1 MQGMNLDMYC
11 QYTGQTPASMVE
23 SIKPQALKRIQSR
36 LVLEAVSAPVAPAV
50 VVPAAVPV
58 EAVPVAAAEA
68 PAAPAAPAAPEEDLY
83 EQKTPLVGTVYMAP
97 QAGAAPYVSVGDHVA
112 AGDTVCIVESMKMF
126 NEIAAECSGT
136 IEEICVNNGQIV
148 EYGQVLFRIR
158 ED

>member
-1 MQGMNLDMYC
+1 METTKIAELAKILKDNGLTKLDL
-11 QYTGQTPASMVE
+11 TEGDN
-23 SIKPQALKRIQSR
+23 R
-36 LVLEAVSAPVAPAV
+36 LVLEAVSAPVASAV
-50 VVPAAVPV
+50 VMPAAVPV

-68 PAAPAAPAAPEEDLY
+68 PVAAPEAAEAPEEDLY

-136 IEEICVNNGQIV
+136 IEEICINNGQIV

>member
-1 MQGMNLDMYC
+1 METTKIAELAKILKDNGLTKLDL
-11 QYTGQTPASMVE
+11 TEGDN
-23 SIKPQALKRIQSR
+23 R
-36 LVLEAVSAPVAPAV
+36 LVLEAISAPVAPAV

-68 PAAPAAPAAPEEDLY
+68 PAAPAAPVAPEEDLY

-97 QAGAAPYVSVGDHVA
+97 QAGAASYVSVGDHVA

>member
-1 MQGMNLDMYC
+1 MERNSSNSAIAELAKILKDNGLTKLDL
-11 QYTGQTPASMVE
+11 TEGDN
-23 SIKPQALKRIQSR
+23 R

-68 PAAPAAPAAPEEDLY
+68 PAAPAAPAVPEEDLY

-97 QAGAAPYVSVGDHVA
+97 QAGAAPYVAVGDHVA

>member
-1 MQGMNLDMYC
+1 MEITKIAELAKILKDNGLTKLDL
-11 QYTGQTPASMVE
+11 TEGDN
-23 SIKPQALKRIQSR
+23 R

-97 QAGAAPYVSVGDHVA
+97 QAGAAPYVAVGDHVA

>member
-1 MQGMNLDMYC
+1 METTKIAELAKILKDNGLTKLDL
-11 QYTGQTPASMVE
+11 TEGDN
-23 SIKPQALKRIQSR
+23 R

-68 PAAPAAPAAPEEDLY
+68 PAAAPAAPEEDLY

-97 QAGAAPYVSVGDHVA
+97 QAGAAPYVAVGDHVA

>member
-1 MQGMNLDMYC
+1 METTKIAELAKILKDNGLTKLDL
-11 QYTGQTPASMVE
+11 TEGDN
-23 SIKPQALKRIQSR
+23 R

-50 VVPAAVPV
+50 VMPAAVPV

-68 PAAPAAPAAPEEDLY
+68 PAAAPEAPAAPEEDLY
-83 EQKTPLVGTVYMAP
+83 EQKTPLVGTVC
-97 QAGAAPYVSVGDHVA
+97 AAPYVSVGDHVA

-136 IEEICVNNGQIV
+136 IEEICINNGQIV
-148 EYGQVLFRIR
+148 EYVQVLFRIR

>member
-1 MQGMNLDMYC
+1 METTKIAELAKILKDNGLTKLDL
-11 QYTGQTPASMVE
+11 TEGDN
-23 SIKPQALKRIQSR
+23 R

-50 VVPAAVPV
+50 VMPAAVPV

-68 PAAPAAPAAPEEDLY
+68 PAAAPEAPEAPAAPEEDLY
-83 EQKTPLVGTVYMAP
+83 EQKTPLVGTVYVAP

-136 IEEICVNNGQIV
+136 IE
-148 EYGQVLFRIR
+148 
-158 ED
+158 

>member
-1 MQGMNLDMYC
+1 METTKIAELAKILKDNGLTKLDL
-11 QYTGQTPASMVE
+11 TEGDN
-23 SIKPQALKRIQSR
+23 R

-50 VVPAAVPV
+50 VVPAAVPM

-83 EQKTPLVGTVYMAP
+83 EQKTPLVGTVYVAP

>member
-1 MQGMNLDMYC
+1 METTKIAELAKILKDNGLTKLDL
-11 QYTGQTPASMVE
+11 TEGDN
-23 SIKPQALKRIQSR
+23 R

-50 VVPAAVPV
+50 VVPAAVPM

-83 EQKTPLVGTVYMAP
+83 EQKTPLVGTVYVAP

-136 IEEICVNNGQIV
+136 IEEICINNGQIV

>member
-1 MQGMNLDMYC
+1 METTKIAELAKILKDNGLTKLDL
-11 QYTGQTPASMVE
+11 TEGDN
-23 SIKPQALKRIQSR
+23 R

-148 EYGQVLFRIR
+148 EYGQVLFHIR

>member
-1 MQGMNLDMYC
+1 METTKIAELAKILKDNGLTKLDL
-11 QYTGQTPASMVE
+11 TEGDN
-23 SIKPQALKRIQSR
+23 R

-97 QAGAAPYVSVGDHVA
+97 QAGAAPYVAVGDHVA
-112 AGDTVCIVESMKMF
+112 AGDTV
-126 NEIAAECSGT
+126 
-136 IEEICVNNGQIV
+136 
-148 EYGQVLFRIR
+148 
-158 ED
+158 

>member
-1 MQGMNLDMYC
+1 METTKIAELAKILKDNGLTKLDL
-11 QYTGQTPASMVE
+11 TEGDN
-23 SIKPQALKRIQSR
+23 R

-68 PAAPAAPAAPEEDLY
+68 PVAPAAPAAPEEDLY

-97 QAGAAPYVSVGDHVA
+97 QAGAAHYVSVGDHVA

>member
-1 MQGMNLDMYC
+1 METTKIAELAKILKDNGLTKLDL
-11 QYTGQTPASMVE
+11 TEGDN
-23 SIKPQALKRIQSR
+23 R
-36 LVLEAVSAPVAPAV
+36 LVLEAVSAPVAP
-50 VVPAAVPV
+50 PV

-97 QAGAAPYVSVGDHVA
+97 QAGAAPYVAVGDHVA

>member
-1 MQGMNLDMYC
+1 METTKIAELAKILKDNGLTKLDL
-11 QYTGQTPASMVE
+11 TEGDN
-23 SIKPQALKRIQSR
+23 R

-68 PAAPAAPAAPEEDLY
+68 PAAPAAPAASEEDLY

>member
-1 MQGMNLDMYC
+1 METTKIAELAKILKDNGLTKLDL
-11 QYTGQTPASMVE
+11 TEGDN
-23 SIKPQALKRIQSR
+23 R

-50 VVPAAVPV
+50 VMPAAVPV

-68 PAAPAAPAAPEEDLY
+68 PAAPAAPAVPEEDLY

>member
-1 MQGMNLDMYC
+1 METTMIAELAKILKDNGLTKLDL
-11 QYTGQTPASMVE
+11 TEGDN
-23 SIKPQALKRIQSR
+23 R

-50 VVPAAVPV
+50 VMPAAVPV

-68 PAAPAAPAAPEEDLY
+68 PAAAPEAPEAPAAPEEDLY
-83 EQKTPLVGTVYMAP
+83 EQKTPLVGTVYVAP

-136 IEEICVNNGQIV
+136 IEEICINNGQIV

>member
-1 MQGMNLDMYC
+1 METTKIAELAKILKDNGLTKLDL
-11 QYTGQTPASMVE
+11 TEGDN
-23 SIKPQALKRIQSR
+23 R

-68 PAAPAAPAAPEEDLY
+68 PAAAPAAPEEDLY

>member
-1 MQGMNLDMYC
+1 MPAL
-11 QYTGQTPASMVE
+11 PAS
-23 SIKPQALKRIQSR
+23 
-36 LVLEAVSAPVAPAV
+36 VLLLLQFPPVSVLLLINLRYLWK
-50 VVPAAVPV
+50 PAAVPV

-68 PAAPAAPAAPEEDLY
+68 PAAAPEAPAALEEDLY
-83 EQKTPLVGTVYMAP
+83 EQKTPLVGTVYVAP

-136 IEEICVNNGQIV
+136 IEEICINNGQIV

>member
-1 MQGMNLDMYC
+1 METTKIAELAKILKDNGLTKLDL
-11 QYTGQTPASMVE
+11 TEGDN
-23 SIKPQALKRIQSR
+23 R

-50 VVPAAVPV
+50 VI
-58 EAVPVAAAEA
+58 PVAAAEA
-68 PAAPAAPAAPEEDLY
+68 PAAAPEAPAALEEDLY
-83 EQKTPLVGTVYMAP
+83 EQKTPLVGTVYVAP

-136 IEEICVNNGQIV
+136 IEEICINNGQIV

>member
-1 MQGMNLDMYC
+1 METTKIAELAKILKDNGLTKLDL
-11 QYTGQTPASMVE
+11 TEGDN
-23 SIKPQALKRIQSR
+23 R
-36 LVLEAVSAPVAPAV
+36 LVLEVVSAPVAPAV
-50 VVPAAVPV
+50 VMPAAVPV

-68 PAAPAAPAAPEEDLY
+68 PAAAPEAPEAPAAPEEDLY
-83 EQKTPLVGTVYMAP
+83 EQKTPLVGTVYVAP

-136 IEEICVNNGQIV
+136 IEEICINNGQIV

>member
-1 MQGMNLDMYC
+1 METTKIAELAKILKDNGLTKLDL
-11 QYTGQTPASMVE
+11 TEGDN
-23 SIKPQALKRIQSR
+23 R
-36 LVLEAVSAPVAPAV
+36 LVLEAISAPVAPAV

>member
-1 MQGMNLDMYC
+1 METTKIAELAKILKDNGLTKLDL
-11 QYTGQTPASMVE
+11 TEGDN
-23 SIKPQALKRIQSR
+23 R

-50 VVPAAVPV
+50 VMPAAVPV

-68 PAAPAAPAAPEEDLY
+68 PAAAPEAPEAPAAPEEDLY
-83 EQKTPLVGTVYMAP
+83 EQKTPLVGTVYVAP
-97 QAGAAPYVSVGDHVA
+97 QAGAAPYVSVGDHV

-136 IEEICVNNGQIV
+136 IEEICINNGQIV

>member
-1 MQGMNLDMYC
+1 METTKIAELAKILKDNGLTKLDL
-11 QYTGQTPASMVE
+11 TEGDN
-23 SIKPQALKRIQSR
+23 R

-50 VVPAAVPV
+50 VVPAAVPM

>member
-1 MQGMNLDMYC
+1 METTKIAELAKILKDNGLTKLDL
-11 QYTGQTPASMVE
+11 TEGDN
-23 SIKPQALKRIQSR
+23 R

-50 VVPAAVPV
+50 VMPAAVPV

>member
-1 MQGMNLDMYC
+1 METTKIAELAKILKDNGLTKLDL
-11 QYTGQTPASMVE
+11 TEGDN
-23 SIKPQALKRIQSR
+23 R

-50 VVPAAVPV
+50 VVPAAVPM

-68 PAAPAAPAAPEEDLY
+68 PAAPAAPVAPEEDLY

>member
-1 MQGMNLDMYC
+1 METTKIAELAKILKDNGLTKLDL
-11 QYTGQTPASMVE
+11 TEGDN
-23 SIKPQALKRIQSR
+23 R

-68 PAAPAAPAAPEEDLY
+68 PAAAAAPAAPEEDLY

-97 QAGAAPYVSVGDHVA
+97 QAGAAPYVAVGDHVA

-148 EYGQVLFRIR
+148 EYGQVLFCIR

>member
-1 MQGMNLDMYC
+1 METTKIAELAKILKDNGLTKLDL
-11 QYTGQTPASMVE
+11 TEGDN
-23 SIKPQALKRIQSR
+23 R

-68 PAAPAAPAAPEEDLY
+68 PAAPAAPVAPEEDLY

-97 QAGAAPYVSVGDHVA
+97 QAGVAPYVSVGDHVA

>member
-1 MQGMNLDMYC
+1 METTKIAELAKILKDNGLTKLDL
-11 QYTGQTPASMVE
+11 TEGDN
-23 SIKPQALKRIQSR
+23 R

-112 AGDTVCIVESMKMF
+112 AGDIVCIVESMKMF

>member
-1 MQGMNLDMYC
+1 METTKIAELAKILKDNGLTKLDL
-11 QYTGQTPASMVE
+11 TEGDN
-23 SIKPQALKRIQSR
+23 R

-50 VVPAAVPV
+50 VMPAAVPVEAVPV

-68 PAAPAAPAAPEEDLY
+68 PAAAPEAPAAPEEDLY
-83 EQKTPLVGTVYMAP
+83 EQKTPLVGTVYVAP

-136 IEEICVNNGQIV
+136 IEEICINNGQIV

>member
-1 MQGMNLDMYC
+1 METTKIAELAKILKDNGLTKLDL
-11 QYTGQTPASMVE
+11 TEGDN
-23 SIKPQALKRIQSR
+23 R

-58 EAVPVAAAEA
+58 EAVPVAEA
-68 PAAPAAPAAPEEDLY
+68 PAAAPAAPAAPEEYLY

>member
-1 MQGMNLDMYC
+1 METTKIAELAKILKDNGLTKLDL
-11 QYTGQTPASMVE
+11 TEGDN
-23 SIKPQALKRIQSR
+23 R

>member
-1 MQGMNLDMYC
+1 METKKIAELAKILKDNGLTKLDL
-11 QYTGQTPASMVE
+11 TEGDN
-23 SIKPQALKRIQSR
+23 R

-50 VVPAAVPV
+50 VMPAAVPV

-68 PAAPAAPAAPEEDLY
+68 PAAAPEAPEAPAAPEEDLY
-83 EQKTPLVGTVYMAP
+83 EQKTPLVGTVYVAP

-136 IEEICVNNGQIV
+136 IEEICINNGQIV

>member
-1 MQGMNLDMYC
+1 METTKIAELAKILKDNGLTKLDL
-11 QYTGQTPASMVE
+11 TEGDN
-23 SIKPQALKRIQSR
+23 R

-68 PAAPAAPAAPEEDLY
+68 PAAPAAPVAPEEDLY

-97 QAGAAPYVSVGDHVA
+97 QAGAAPYVAVGDHVA

>member
-1 MQGMNLDMYC
+1 METTKIAELAKILKDNGLTKLDL
-11 QYTGQTPASMVE
+11 TEGDN
-23 SIKPQALKRIQSR
+23 R
-36 LVLEAVSAPVAPAV
+36 LVLEAVSAPV

-97 QAGAAPYVSVGDHVA
+97 QAGVAPYVAVGDHVA

>member
-1 MQGMNLDMYC
+1 METTKIAELAKILKDNGLTKLDL
-11 QYTGQTPASMVE
+11 TEGDN
-23 SIKPQALKRIQSR
+23 R

-148 EYGQVLFRIR
+148 VYGQVLFRIR

>member
-1 MQGMNLDMYC
+1 METTKIAELAKILKDNGLTKLDL
-11 QYTGQTPASMVE
+11 TEGDN
-23 SIKPQALKRIQSR
+23 R

-50 VVPAAVPV
+50 VMSAAVPV

-68 PAAPAAPAAPEEDLY
+68 PAAAPEAPEAPAAPEEDLY
-83 EQKTPLVGTVYMAP
+83 EQKTPLVGTVYVAP

-136 IEEICVNNGQIV
+136 IEEICINNGQIV